1 MSELSSV
8 EKAEFW
14 RLAVDEQSVS
24 GLSARAFCSREGLSI
39 PAFYRW
45 RRKLGLTSQAADPQA
60 HNLASKRAKLVPV
73 KLIQQSCAESSTI
86 RDIRRSQ
93 SAMQSSSRQE
103 ATCAPAS
110 SCDQRREDIE
120 IATPGGFTVRLSK
133 SIEAGWLSKILT
145 TLLEV
150 EQGFERC

>member
-1 MSELSSV
+1 MHELSSV

-24 GLSARAFCSREGLSI
+24 GLSARAFCRREGLSI
-39 PAFYRW
+39 PSFYAW
-45 RRKLGLTSQAADPQA
+45 RRKLRLNSHSADPQP
-60 HNLASKRAKLVPV
+60 HNLESENAKLVPV
-73 KLIQQSCAESSTI
+73 KLIQQCRPQSSRT

-93 SAMQSSSRQE
+93 SAMQSSNLQGAMS
-103 ATCAPAS
+103 ALGT
-110 SCDQRREDIE
+110 SCDQRRDDIE
-120 IATPGGFTVRLSK
+120 IATPGGFTLRLSQ

-150 EQGFERC
+150 EQGVERC

>member
-14 RLAVDEQSVS
+14 RLAVGEQSVS
-24 GLSARAFCSREGLSI
+24 GLSARAFCRREGLSI
-39 PAFYRW
+39 PSFYAW
-45 RRKLGLTSQAADPQA
+45 RRKLGLTSHSADPQP

-73 KLIQQSCAESSTI
+73 KLIQQSLAESSTT

-93 SAMQSSSRQE
+93 SAMQSSSRQG
-103 ATCAPAS
+103 AISAPAS
-110 SCDQRREDIE
+110 SCDQRRDDIE
-120 IATPGGFTVRLSK
+120 IATPGGFTVRLSQ
-133 SIEAGWLSKILT
+133 SVEAGWLSMILT

-150 EQGFERC
+150 EQGVKRC